1 MSLPFRPLT
10 VKAGLPD
17 LPLIGVASGI
27 IAATVAPGIIVA
39 TVSRVRIAA
48 IVALSIIALT
58 LSRGRIAAIL
68 ALSIIAA
75 IVARGFIAP
84 SLFLPTAHP
93 RGAATAKEGP
103 YNPGET
109 PRECSMI
116 II

>member
-27 IAATVAPGIIVA
+27 IVATVAPGIIVA
-39 TVSRVRIAA
+39 TVARGRIAA

-58 LSRGRIAAIL
+58 LARGPIAAN
-68 ALSIIAA
+68 
-75 IVARGFIAP
+75 VARGFIVP

-93 RGAATAKEGP
+93 RGAATAKEGL
-103 YNPGET
+103 YNPGE
-109 PRECSMI
+109 
-116 II
+116 